1 MLRLETKAIHS
12 GEPRPGIGRAVSLP
26 IFQSSTF
33 EYRGETRYDDILY
46 SRLNNTPNHR
56 ALSAKMADLEGGEA
70 AMVTASGMA
79 AITTSLLTV
88 LKPGMHLLAQG
99 GLYGG
104 THDFV
109 THELGRLGIEHD
121 WIEGDDPDSWE
132 RKVKQN
138 TRAIYVESITNP
150 LMEVPRLQEVVAFA
164 REHSLMSLID
174 NTFATPVNFRP
185 IEIGFDLVLHSATKY
200 LNGHNDIVAGVL
212 VGTRE
217 LVAEITSRL
226 NHLGGT
232 LDPHACFP
240 CSTEES
246 RHCRC
251 GSDTR
256 MSRPSRSRVFWTIT
270 RLWIGS
276 IIRGWSRIRETPLL
290 GLFLQAMAACS
301 VLRSRGIWN
310 ESKASSVVFAFRSWP
325 PAWAEPR
332 PWSFDR
338 QSPPTL
344 VSPLRSAPRWGF
356 PTHWCGSRWVWR
368 RRLISSK
375 IWTRRCAL
383 TRN

>member
-232 LDPHACFP
+232 LDPHACFLLDRGIKTLP
-240 CSTEES
+240 LRVRHQNESALQIARFLDDHPAVDRVNYPGLEQNPGNATARSLFAGYGGMLSFEIKGDLERVESFLGRLRIPIVAPSLGGAETLVIRPAVTSHAGLSPEE
-246 RHCRC
+246 RAAV
-251 GSDTR
+251 GISDTL
-256 MSRPSRSRVFWTIT
+256 V
-270 RLWIGS
+270 RLS
-276 IIRGWSRIRETPLL
+276 V
-290 GLFLQAMAACS
+290 GLEATADLIEDLDEA
-301 VLRSRGIWN
+301 LR
-310 ESKASSVVFAFRSWP
+310 A
-325 PAWAEPR
+325 
-332 PWSFDR
+332 D
-338 QSPPTL
+338 
-344 VSPLRSAPRWGF
+344 
-356 PTHWCGSRWVWR
+356 
-368 RRLISSK
+368 
-375 IWTRRCAL
+375 
-383 TRN
+383 